1 MDIERL
7 QELVNKVKVIEDLE
21 SEIINYNTKVERAK
35 DRYRAVV
42 EIQKYMS
49 VIAET
54 VKDLCFEIDL
64 PLINLYWLNQDID
77 RNDSRTKH
85 HHLIIKFN
93 KGCVTF
99 FEPSFASEFKWNNF
113 CNLTKEEIY
122 NYKTDEEIKIDFV
135 RLIGK
140 WAEIKT
146 TLEMGIEK
154 VLLEQISK
162 KKIESI
168 NFVNSCQRIM
178 EFTV

>member
-7 QELVNKVKVIEDLE
+7 QELVNKVKVIEALE

-64 PLINLYWLNQDID
+64 PLINLYWLNRDID
-77 RNDSRTKH
+77 RNDSRTKY

-93 KGCVTF
+93 KGYVTF
-99 FEPSFASEFKWNNF
+99 FEPSFASELKWNNF

-122 NYKTDEEIKIDFV
+122 NYKTDEEIKIDFI

-162 KKIESI
+162 KKIESN